1 MTDRRDF
8 LTTTSLATAAA
19 WLAPEIAFAQGVTN
33 IVELTGDVLVNGR
46 RLAPDGLIQTG
57 DRIASGPGSTLGFTI
72 NRDAFLVRPNS
83 ELTITRGTSL
93 FVIDGVR
100 MITGALLSVFGRSA
114 RPRQV
119 AAPTVTAGIRGTGF
133 YVETRPDATYFCTC
147 FGTIDLTAHSGDR
160 ETITSEKHQAR
171 RVLAQSGGGRTIV
184 AAPFENHDDT
194 ELLRLASLVGQRPAA
209 YAR

>member
-8 LTTTSLATAAA
+8 LSTISLATAAA

-33 IVELTGDVLVNGR
+33 IVELTGDILVNGR

-57 DRIASGPGSTLGFTI
+57 DRIVSGPGSTLGFTI

-100 MITGALLSVFGRSA
+100 MITGGLLSVFGRSA
-114 RPRQV
+114 RTRQV
-119 AAPTVTAGIRGTGF
+119 VAPTVTAGIRGTGF

-147 FGTIDLTAHSGDR
+147 FGTIDLAAHSGDR
-160 ETITSEKHQAR
+160 ETITSERHQAK
-171 RVLAQSGGGRTIV
+171 RVLAQSGGGRAIV
-184 AAPFENHDDT
+184 TAPFENHDDA
-194 ELLRLASLVGQRPAA
+194 ELLRLAALVGQRPAA